1 MHPILIKIGPL
12 TIYSYG
18 FFLAVGF
25 MLGIFYATRQARR
38 EGIDPQKIS
47 DLAFYI
53 IIAALVGAR
62 LLFIITEPHDFL
74 ENPLEVFKIWKGGL
88 VFYGGFMAALVAGI
102 WYVKRNKMPI
112 WKTADIIAPS
122 IALGQSL
129 GRIGC
134 FSAGCCYGREADV
147 PWAVT
152 FTDPNSLARL
162 GVPLHPTQLYEAAL
176 DFGIFLFLISFKKR
190 KTFDGQL
197 IWLYTLLYAIVR
209 FIVELFR
216 GDPRGSVLDNMLST
230 SQLIGIVMAGVA
242 IVMLTKL
249 GGKKT
254 SLAVKH

>member
-25 MLGIFYATRQARR
+25 LLAIVYINREAKRLGI
-38 EGIDPQKIS
+38 EPQRIS
-47 DLAFYI
+47 DLAFYL
-53 IIAALVGAR
+53 IIASLIGAR
-62 LLFIITEPHDFL
+62 LLFIITEPHDFI
-74 ENPLEVFKIWKGGL
+74 ENPLEIFKIWKGGL
-88 VFYGGFMAALVAGI
+88 VFYGGFISALVVGI
-102 WYVKRNKMPI
+102 RYVKRHGLPL

-129 GRIGC
+129 GRLGC
-134 FSAGCCYGREADV
+134 FSAGCCYGRETDV

-162 GVPLHPTQLYEAAL
+162 GVPLHPTQLYESAL

-190 KTFDGQL
+190 KGFDGQL
-197 IWLYTLLYAIVR
+197 IWLYTLLYAVVR

-216 GDPRGSVLDNMLST
+216 GDPRGSVLHLLST
-230 SQLIGIVMAGVA
+230 SQLIGVVMAVVA
-242 IVMLTKL
+242 IAMLTKL
-249 GGKKT
+249 SRDKRI
-254 SLAVKH
+254 LV